1 LNRPGL
7 NQDLLNQRLAEISRD
22 LAELEL
28 FQKYTIEAFLEGKN
42 FAIAEHYLRRAL
54 EAVFQIGNH
63 IVSRLY
69 FSLSERPTT
78 YKEIAQSLGKSGILP
93 LEFAHGSLTQ
103 MAGYRHRLVHF
114 YHEVTPEEMY
124 EVIQNHL
131 KDFEFFCEKIA
142 DLIKNPSIFGIN
154 ISQKDEKI

>member
-1 LNRPGL
+1 MNQPCL

-22 LAELEL
+22 LTELKF

-69 FSLSERPTT
+69 FSHSERPTT
-78 YKEIAQSLGKSGILP
+78 YKEIAQALGKSGILP
-93 LEFAHGSLTQ
+93 REFANDNLTQ

-124 EVIQNHL
+124 EVIQSHL
-131 KDFEFFCEKIA
+131 EDFEVFCEKIA
-142 DLIKNPSIFGIN
+142 DLIKSPSAFGMAVC
-154 ISQKDEKI
+154 QKDEKS